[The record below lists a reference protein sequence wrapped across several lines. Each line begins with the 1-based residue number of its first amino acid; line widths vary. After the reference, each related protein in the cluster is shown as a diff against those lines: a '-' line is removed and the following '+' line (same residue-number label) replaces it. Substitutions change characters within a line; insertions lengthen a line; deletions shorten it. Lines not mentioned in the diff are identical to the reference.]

1 MTVCGW
7 GWVWTLVVGRAGIE
21 MTIELKLISK
31 VMGEIYATSIYSFEG
46 KVVDSSLHANSLSHA
61 VTKLCSRHPD
71 KFDGLFTMR
80 RTCKALMSVDKLSK
94 ELRGRIQG
102 HVFDDTASKHY
113 DRYDDFEEK

>member
-1 MTVCGW
+1 
-7 GWVWTLVVGRAGIE
+7 

-31 VMGEIYATSIYSFEG
+31 AMGEIYATSIYSFEG
-46 KVVDSSLHANSLSHA
+46 KVVDSSLYANSLSHA

-80 RTCKALMSVDKLSK
+80 CTCKAFMSVDKLSK

-102 HVFDDTASKHY
+102 YVFYDAASKHY
-113 DRYDDFEEK
+113 DCYDYFEEK